1 MGTDALWF
9 RGFGFPN
16 CLEMFENEKSFH
28 LMHFKLNLINVS
40 VSTTSFDFK
49 ANRKF
54 LNYPKLILSEHF
66 KTKRIFVRFFIKKFC
81 IFGKFISN
89 QQKFWS
95 KYQLKHCIQ
104 RLMPHWYQSNV
115 FIYLLVSSGHV
126 AEATLAVQPSVDPLE
141 DSSSVK
147 KIFFHSKTSCKVK
160 AISWS

>member
-81 IFGKFISN
+81 ILENLYRIS
-89 QQKFWS
+89 
-95 KYQLKHCIQ
+95 
-104 RLMPHWYQSNV
+104 
-115 FIYLLVSSGHV
+115 
-126 AEATLAVQPSVDPLE
+126 
-141 DSSSVK
+141 
-147 KIFFHSKTSCKVK
+147 KIFGQNINLSIAYKG
-160 AISWS
+160 